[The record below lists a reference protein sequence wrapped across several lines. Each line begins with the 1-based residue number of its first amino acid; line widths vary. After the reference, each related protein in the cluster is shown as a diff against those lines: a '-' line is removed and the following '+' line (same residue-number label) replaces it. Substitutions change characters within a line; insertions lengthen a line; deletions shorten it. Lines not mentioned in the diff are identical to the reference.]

1 MKYSH
6 ILSGVAAF
14 SFIAIS
20 GNAFAENAD
29 KGTHQGGIAK
39 KIEKMDLDGN
49 GQVTIE
55 EASSNAGDH
64 FKKMDADGDGLVTQE
79 EMMSKYKAHR
89 GGKLAKNPEMAEKME
104 RVFDKKF
111 SESDTDGDGAI
122 SESEFAARSERHLQK
137 LDLNGDGVI
146 EKEEAVS
153 KIEEMRKKYKERHN
167 VQEDSGAVGAE

>member
-6 ILSGVAAF
+6 VLSSVAAL
-14 SFIAIS
+14 SVLAIS
-20 GNAFAENAD
+20 GNAFAENPD
-29 KGTHQGGIAK
+29 KGARQGGMAK

-49 GQVTIE
+49 GQVTVE
-55 EASSNAGDH
+55 EATSNAGEH
-64 FKKMDADGDGLVTQE
+64 FKKLDSDGDGLVTQE
-79 EMMSKYKAHR
+79 EMMSKFKAHR
-89 GGKLAKNPEMAEKME
+89 GDKLANNPEMAEKME

-122 SESEFAARSERHLQK
+122 SESEFAARSEKHIQK

-153 KIEEMRKKYKERHN
+153 KIEEMRTKYKDKRKA
-167 VQEDSGAVGAE
+167 QENSEDGGAE